1 MNTVQG
7 YCKIC
12 LGPCMPYTLNAFD
25 KISQPGLMD
34 RVVMKSPFPVNG
46 GKEGSEGWNNAD
58 CLWFLNE
65 GPDDEE

>member
-1 MNTVQG
+1 
-7 YCKIC
+7 
-12 LGPCMPYTLNAFD
+12 MPYTLNAFD